1 MSVDVQWTEA
11 DPATGDKRFVCVD
24 RFAREWRFRVRA
36 RRRESWLE
44 VRPTPEMWAEL
55 LDALERRL
63 PRREGVTEAD
73 VIAVRRIVDQGP
85 PSPKR

>member
-11 DPATGDKRFVCVD
+11 DPATGDKRIVCAD
-24 RFAREWRFRVRA
+24 RFAHKWRFRVRA
-36 RRRESWLE
+36 RRREPWT
-44 VRPTPEMWAEL
+44 VVTPTPAMWAEL

-73 VIAVRRIVDQGP
+73 VAAVRRMLGDGP
-85 PSPKR
+85 